1 MNSLPDDIKWNISTF
16 INGTPAHNYSI
27 VLMELNESFLD
38 MEESCAFEFCRNVCW
53 YKEMTELK
61 IRGKKRLYCST
72 CYGRFGKYLRQR
84 ENILCQV
91 PSWGVYNYRNVQFA
105 I

>member
-38 MEESCAFEFCRNVCW
+38 MEESCAFEFCGNVCW
-53 YKEMTELK
+53 YREMTEIK
-61 IRGKKRLYCST
+61 IRGKKRLYCPK
-72 CYGRFGKYLRQR
+72 CYGRFGKYLRQH
-84 ENILCQV
+84 ENI
-91 PSWGVYNYRNVQFA
+91 SYGVYNYRNVQFA